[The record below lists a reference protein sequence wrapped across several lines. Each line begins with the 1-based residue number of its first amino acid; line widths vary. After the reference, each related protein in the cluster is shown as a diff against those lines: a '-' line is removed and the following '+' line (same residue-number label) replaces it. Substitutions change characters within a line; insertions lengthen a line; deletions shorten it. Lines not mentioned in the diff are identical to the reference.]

1 MTKINYLINGNEVEL
16 EVEDSFAQA
25 YWEIQAETKREQ
37 EREQWRR
44 RKKLLSL
51 EGMDEL
57 GEYIESKD
65 PTPDEVFEKNELKK
79 AVRAA
84 IAKLPAH
91 YQELIYLHF
100 YKELKQKE
108 IADLLGKDPRRINEQ
123 LTNAKK
129 YLKNFLEN
137 LQNRQD

>member
-57 GEYIESKD
+57 GEYIQSND
-65 PTPDEVFEKNELKK
+65 PTPDQVAEEQDMKK
-79 AVRAA
+79 
-84 IAKLPAH
+84 
-91 YQELIYLHF
+91 
-100 YKELKQKE
+100 
-108 IADLLGKDPRRINEQ
+108 
-123 LTNAKK
+123 
-129 YLKNFLEN
+129 
-137 LQNRQD
+137 

>member
-57 GEYIESKD
+57 GEYIESND

-79 AVRAA
+79 AVRVA

-91 YQELIYLHF
+91 YQKLIYLHF